1 LASTLLVVGTGTVA
15 VASGSTDQLTDF
27 RLAVS
32 CSNYDGS
39 SVNLTFH
46 VDSNEG
52 TPAGGRIT
60 DVAGTFNGS
69 ADSGSNAF
77 QYPLSDGMEYFG
89 TGDYDIPLSDYA
101 NRSLGDGDSFDVT
114 VSYANG
120 DVVESGSVTVSC
132 QVDGATPATPHG
144 FSVKARAGVPRTFRL
159 LEHVTYD
166 ELGVGGTVS
175 RAWVSEPGATVD
187 AVAAT
192 DDVLDLDTATG
203 AALGASLADRSLT
216 VDATRVGTYSL
227 DWGVVMTEVTV
238 NEVPITEDPQD
249 VYFPFTQ
256 LTYLQHE
263 GWDYSGPVVCWPEFP
278 EVGSCGPIPRYRT
291 EILETIQGGTTYT
304 FVGKQIGSV
313 GVKTAETNVAYGPA
327 PLTIEVID
335 GPIQPAPSDI
345 VESSRGAVEV
355 VEVPV
360 TAIAGET
367 LAVDVGDQQAGGYV
381 DVWLNSTPLYL
392 GLFPVAA
399 DGTVAV
405 TVPANFVAGDHRVV
419 VTDEVGTF
427 VGWDN
432 LKVSAATTDPKVPST
447 VTDVTAS
454 VATNNAP
461 KAATGLDE
469 SQPASR
475 GIGLGAVGFVALLG
489 AAYAVARRAHRVG

>member
-1 LASTLLVVGTGTVA
+1 MFMASTLLLAGTGAVA
-15 VASGSTDQLTDF
+15 AASGSTDQLTDF
-27 RLAVS
+27 HLGVS
-32 CSNYDGS
+32 CSNYDNV
-39 SVNLTFH
+39 SVDLAFH
-46 VDSNEG
+46 VDSDAG
-52 TPAGGRIT
+52 TPADGRIT

-77 QYPLSDGMEYFG
+77 QYPLPDGVEYFG
-89 TGDYDIPLSDYA
+89 TGDYDIPLSYYA
-101 NRSLGDGDSFDVT
+101 NRSLVDGDSFDVT

-132 QVDGATPATPHG
+132 HVDGAAPATPNG

-159 LEHVTYD
+159 LEHVTFG
-166 ELGVGGTVS
+166 EFGVGGTVS

-227 DWGVVMTEVTV
+227 DWGVVMHDETW

-256 LTYLQHE
+256 ETLLQRE

-278 EVGSCGPIPRYRT
+278 QEGSCGPIPVHRT
-291 EILETIQGGTTYT
+291 EIIETIQGGTTHT
-304 FVGKQIGSV
+304 FVGKQIESV
-313 GVKTAETNVAYGPA
+313 FVKTAETNVAYGPA

-345 VESSRGAVEV
+345 VESSRGAVTI
-355 VEVPV
+355 PA
-360 TAIAGET
+360 TATAGET
-367 LAVDVGDQQAGGYV
+367 LAVDVGEQQAGGYV

-405 TVPANFVAGDHRVV
+405 TVPADFVAGDHRVV

-432 LKVSAATTDPKVPST
+432 MKVSAAATD
-447 VTDVTAS
+447 
-454 VATNNAP
+454 TNNVP

-469 SQPASR
+469 SQPPSR
-475 GIGLGAVGFVALLG
+475 GIGLGAVGLVALLG
-489 AAYAVARRAHRVG
+489 AAYAVARRTHRVG